1 MATLQQL
8 ETALVNAHN
17 AGDVAA
23 ATQLARAIKSA
34 RQAPL
39 QQPQEPATPEVEDP
53 GFGQAALIGAG
64 RQIDRLGKGV
74 KQMGLNVAS
83 AFGSDAARQELGRMG
98 EEEAENTRIYE
109 RLQQVRPG
117 ATMLGEAAPL
127 LAAPMMGAGVS
138 GAALSASLPGLVE
151 YGTTEERL
159 GRGAMGAAGGAAGYG
174 LANVF
179 TRAVKPTTEI
189 SEAQRKALEA
199 AERLKVNLT
208 AGEASGNKALKWAE
222 SAAADVPFASG
233 IASRRAARNDE
244 AIAQAATRALGQQAD
259 EVTEN
264 VLASARNRISGEFQR
279 ILEPLQIN
287 LNTPQVASELSAVQ
301 GSKVL
306 KSLRDESV
314 DGLLAE
320 IQAVAKTGPVDGA
333 WFQQNKT
340 VLDQAIRS
348 AYNNGQAGKAKA
360 LERVENALDRAARQ
374 AMGKDSQ
381 AYDAARKQWA
391 NLRMLETGKIVE
403 DGRVL
408 PGRLKS
414 AMETRYKDA
423 MKEGKLTG
431 ELVDIARLSSVLRP
445 PPQSG
450 TVPRAVYT
458 GLGVGG
464 AIADPV
470 TTVTALGIPT
480 ALQAATGTSALRNY
494 MTNGLLSLT
503 PEMEALIRSGGARA
517 GLLGVYGA
525 NQ

>member
-17 AGDVAA
+17 AGDVDAA
-23 ATQLARAIKSA
+23 RTLAQAIKSA
-34 RQAPL
+34 RQQAAT
-39 QQPQEPATPEVEDP
+39 PQASQAPEVEDP
-53 GFGQAALIGAG
+53 GFGQAALIGYG
-64 RQIDRLGKGV
+64 RQTDRLIKGV

-83 AFGSDAARQELGRMG
+83 AFGSDAAKQELGRMG
-98 EEEAENTRIYE
+98 AEEAENSRIYE
-109 RLQQVRPG
+109 GLQRVRPG
-117 ATMLGEAAPL
+117 ATMLGEAATL
-127 LAAPMMGAGVS
+127 AAAPMLGAGLK
-138 GAALSASLPGLVE
+138 GAALSASLPGLAE

-159 GRGAMGAAGGAAGYG
+159 SRGAMGAAGGAAGYG
-174 LANVF
+174 LASLF
-179 TRAVKPTTEI
+179 TRAAKPTADL

-222 SAAADVPFASG
+222 SASADVPFASG
-233 IASRRAARNDE
+233 IASKRAAANDK

-264 VLASARNRISGEFQR
+264 VLATARNRISGEFER

-287 LNTPQVASELSAVQ
+287 LNTPQVANELSAVQ

-320 IQAVAKTGPVDGA
+320 IQAVAKAGPVDGA

-348 AYNNGQAGKAKA
+348 AYNNGQPGKAKA
-360 LERVENALDRAARQ
+360 LERVENALDRAAKQ
-374 AMGKDSQ
+374 AMGKDASV
-381 AYDAARKQWA
+381 YEAARKQWA

-414 AMETRYKDA
+414 AMEARYKAA
-423 MKEGKLTG
+423 MKEGKITG
-431 ELVDIARLSSVLRP
+431 ELADIARLSGVMRA

-450 TVPRAVYT
+450 TVPRALYT
-458 GLGVGG
+458 GAGIVG
-464 AIADPV
+464 ALADPV
-470 TTVTALGIPT
+470 TTASALGVPT
-480 ALQAATGTSALRNY
+480 ALQAAAGTSALRNY
-494 MTNGLLSLT
+494 MTNGLLSLS